1 MNKTEFVSAIAGKT
15 ELTKKDVEKVLKSF
29 EEVITEE
36 LADKG
41 EIRLVGFGTFGVAE
55 RPERVGRNPKTNEPI
70 TIPASITPRFKAGK
84 VLKDAINKR

>member
-70 TIPASITPRFKAGK
+70 TIPASIKPRFKAGK